1 MADVTALR
9 VALAHPG
16 VFTRRCAEPLKLL
29 RNDRARQPWR
39 DICALASGAWM
50 NELARPAGTRTP
62 VLSKEV
68 S

>member
-1 MADVTALR
+1 V
-9 VALAHPG
+9 
-16 VFTRRCAEPLKLL
+16 VFARRCAEPLQLL

-62 VLSKEV
+62 VLTKEV